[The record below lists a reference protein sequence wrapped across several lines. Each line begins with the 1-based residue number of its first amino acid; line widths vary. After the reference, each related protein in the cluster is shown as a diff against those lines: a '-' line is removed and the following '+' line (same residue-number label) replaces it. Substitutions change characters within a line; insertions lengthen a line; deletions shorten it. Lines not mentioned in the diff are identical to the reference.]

1 MDQRNPAEEAVYQ
14 TKKCRHNDS
23 GNKDILN
30 LFLSVS
36 VLFRWI

>member
-1 MDQRNPAEEAVYQ
+1 MDQRNLAEEAVYQ
-14 TKKCRHNDS
+14 TKKRCHNDS

-36 VLFRWI
+36 V